1 MMTGYWEVR
10 VENILREKGDQPG
23 ELLQSRGKRI
33 PLKGQ
38 IWSLMLDVKRRWEQK
53 KYYPNLL

>member
-38 IWSLMLDVKRRWEQK
+38 IWSLMLDVKRR
-53 KYYPNLL
+53 